1 MEHDILAKHV
11 PCSMMQQSLGKYYV
25 DIATT
30 HKRNSVTHAF
40 WIIERTKLITILLQ
54 QLQVDTMYI
63 LSVGFLAHA
72 KQIKGGDW

>member
-1 MEHDILAKHV
+1 MQTKCAAIMMTFAQWNKYWLCQHTCTIKAGHIKLMEHDILAKHV

-40 WIIERTKLITILLQ
+40 
-54 QLQVDTMYI
+54 
-63 LSVGFLAHA
+63 
-72 KQIKGGDW
+72 